1 MSFNDLL
8 RTWRVNL
15 KNAVAL
21 AAYVLAAGAITFYY
35 FDAGEIFL
43 GVAAP
48 FLSGILLG
56 VVTGFRVVFYGLV
69 EDDVRAEIWI
79 AVVLITAP
87 ILWYLAFGCVF
98 GCLA

>member
-1 MSFNDLL
+1 MDWKKFVL
-8 RTWRVNL
+8 
-15 KNAVAL
+15 L
-21 AAYVLAAGAITFYY
+21 AAYVIAAVAITYSY

-48 FLSGILLG
+48 FLSGIILG
-56 VVTGFRVVFYGLV
+56 VLTGVRVIFYDLSKM
-69 EDDVRAEIWI
+69 DVRAEIWI
-79 AVVLITAP
+79 TVVLITAP